1 MWCGAGAQEGIGKGG
16 NLSAGGGWGW
26 GVGSL
31 EVGGKAGS
39 IQAAE
44 KGGGELMEGESQGLG
59 YGLWAPEFWLGVA
72 HGEALE

>member
-1 MWCGAGAQEGIGKGG
+1 MRERDGAWRWEAWKNGK
-16 NLSAGGGWGW
+16 
-26 GVGSL
+26 
-31 EVGGKAGS
+31 VGGKAGS

-44 KGGGELMEGESQGLG
+44 KGAGELMEGESQGLG